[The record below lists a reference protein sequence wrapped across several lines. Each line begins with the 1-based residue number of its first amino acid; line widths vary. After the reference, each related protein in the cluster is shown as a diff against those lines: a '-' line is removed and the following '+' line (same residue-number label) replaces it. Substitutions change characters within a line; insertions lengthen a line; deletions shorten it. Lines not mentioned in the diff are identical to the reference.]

1 MTSLALV
8 MLLTTAAADA
18 PKPVVSVLYFE
29 NSTGDASLDV
39 LRKGLADMIIT
50 DLVAWDGVNVVERLK
65 LEAVLAELKLQQ
77 TKAIDKSTAVKVGK
91 IIGAQYAITGSMHLS
106 KNQLRIDATVTSIE
120 KGTTVASASVTDE
133 KDRIFE
139 LEQALVDKLTAAIDV
154 KLRGSDARKK
164 AKVPSLEALLAYS
177 QAIDLSDQGKIDEAQ
192 KAMAAVVSKSPTFV
206 MARERK
212 QALVKGLEE
221 FNARKKDLVSSAVLE
236 VNKRADLELAKAN
249 GFDKMTLDEKKA
261 FIVWRTVKS
270 RFLARLLKQSLSI
283 HGGNTRAVKVGA
295 EAKALEL
302 MRAWAANQR
311 QLVVELKQLDPMNN
325 SIDLAKLGLAEL
337 LRDSGLIDGS
347 VTTRPDLASNEVTD
361 FVIAGRLSDGE
372 SFHVAP
378 QLGVLDP
385 PEQERALAQMQEAIT
400 TAEANWSKAAPEL
413 RLRLEYDVARACMD
427 YGEKLEW
434 LRRDDDAAAAYQK
447 VLDLLP
453 TSDAAKRA
461 EQQIQEIIGARHEAS
476 HADREKFEKSQRT
489 CEGLHAIHHEVGY
502 RVRRKGL
509 PGLDEIEAEV
519 EKNCGLRLGATFEIG
534 NFYRT
539 LATTAADHEDC
550 VRAKRFYLKSFTYGA
565 EGPRGFAAYF
575 KNEPW
580 CRYGLE
586 EASFPSKLRV
596 TSVNQGNT
604 DAKLRAAGE
613 ALEDIIG
620 EELGARGIA
629 TERGGNHGGVSGFNV
644 SFADPS
650 TLKGRLDT
658 FEVTGPVSKG
668 VIDLEAFFA
677 PLLKQLKPG
686 TDTGGRKPSSRLSID
701 TAAEYGAA
709 LELYESRKYED
720 ALAAFDALA
729 KKQPG
734 FRLASMRAAM
744 AKSKLLDKK

>member
-50 DLVAWDGVNVVERLK
+50 DLVAWDGVAVVERMK

-77 TKAIDKSTAVKVGK
+77 TKAIDRSTAVRVGK
-91 IIGAQYAITGSMHLS
+91 VIGAQYAITGSMNLS

-120 KGTTVASASVTDE
+120 KGTTVASASVTDD

-177 QAIDLSDQGKIDEAQ
+177 QAIDLSDHGKIDEAQ

-212 QALVKGLEE
+212 QTLLKSLEE
-221 FNARKKDLVSSAVLE
+221 FNARKKDLVSGAVLE
-236 VNKRADLELAKAN
+236 VNKRADSELSKAK
-249 GFDKMTLDEKKA
+249 GFEKMGVDEKKA

-270 RFLARLLKQSLSI
+270 RFLARLLKQSLSL
-283 HGGNTRAVKVGA
+283 HGGNTRVVRVGA
-295 EAKALEL
+295 EAKAVEL

-311 QLVVELKQLDPMNN
+311 QLALELKQLDPMNN
-325 SIDLAKLGLAEL
+325 SIDLGRLGLAEL
-337 LRDSGLIDGS
+337 LRDSGLLDGS
-347 VTTRPDLASNEVTD
+347 VNTRPDLAAIEVTD
-361 FVIAGRLSDGE
+361 FVIGGRLSDGDW
-372 SFHVAP
+372 FHVAP

-385 PEQERALAQMQEAIT
+385 LEQEKALKQLQDAISD
-400 TAEANWSKAAPEL
+400 AEAAWSKASPEL
-413 RLRLEYDVARACMD
+413 RLRLEYDVSRACMD

-461 EQQIQEIIGARHEAS
+461 EQQIQEIIGAKHEFAHS
-476 HADREKFEKSQRT
+476 EREKFEKSMRT
-489 CEGLHAIHHEVGY
+489 CDGLHAIHNEVSY

-519 EKNCGLRLGATFEIG
+519 EKNCGLRLGTSFEIG

-550 VRAKRFYLKSFTYGA
+550 VRAKRFYLKSYAYGS
-565 EGPRGFAAYF
+565 EGPRGFAPYF

-580 CRYGLE
+580 CSYGLE
-586 EASFPSKLRV
+586 ESMFPSKLRV
-596 TSVNQGNT
+596 NAVGSV
-604 DAKLRAAGE
+604 AK
-613 ALEDIIG
+613 ALEDILG

-629 TERGGNHGGVSGFNV
+629 TERGGNHGGVASLNV
-644 SFADPS
+644 SFADAN
-650 TLKGRLDT
+650 TLKGKLNTDGPDL
-658 FEVTGPVSKG
+658 EVTGVVTRG
-668 VIDLEAFFA
+668 VIDLDAFFA
-677 PLLKQLKPG
+677 PLMKQLQPG
-686 TDTGGRKPSSRLSID
+686 NETGGRKPGSKLSMEV
-701 TAAEYGAA
+701 AAEYGAA
-709 LELYESRKYED
+709 LALYESRKYED
-720 ALAAFDALA
+720 ALVAFDTLA
-729 KKQPG
+729 KKQPT

-744 AKSKLLDKK
+744 AKSKLLDNKK